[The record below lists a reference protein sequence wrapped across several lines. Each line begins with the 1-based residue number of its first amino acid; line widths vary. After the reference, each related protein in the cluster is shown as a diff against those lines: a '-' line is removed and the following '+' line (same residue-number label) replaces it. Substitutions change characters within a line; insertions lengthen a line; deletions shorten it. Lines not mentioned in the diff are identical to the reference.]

1 MHIQLGEVHRCSI
14 GVQRRKIRRSGA
26 AETETGRRGG
36 SMRERGWDRG
46 GLILNPG
53 DWRGLDET
61 RGDEKP
67 RNTRWYWRAEW
78 RQIKTHSSDATI
90 RHPIQLRCR
99 CFGSRAFNSSFHR
112 LSTCT
117 STVPLPIYPLHFLCL
132 QRQSDGCRCVYAI
145 RRNTMTQ
152 DNSEVN
158 LKLWQHKLRVTK

>member
-99 CFGSRAFNSSFHR
+99 CFGSIPRVQLFFSPTFYLYKYCTSPYLSFALP
-112 LSTCT
+112 LSTA
-117 STVPLPIYPLHFLCL
+117 SEWRLPL
-132 QRQSDGCRCVYAI
+132 RI
-145 RRNTMTQ
+145 R
-152 DNSEVN
+152 DSE
-158 LKLWQHKLRVTK
+158 KHHDAG